1 MINCAVTGSSGVVH
15 TGDVDICPLHLP
27 TTRCMCAEGSVQT
40 AAIPFLGLFAFQLV
54 ERIEIN

>member
-40 AAIPFLGLFAFQLV
+40 AAIPFLGLFACQLV